1 MAGLLSI
8 AFGGGGDG
16 GASQAAFPIY
26 QALTQSRDKQFAS
39 FEKQPLIQREAA
51 YFLEEAKKV
60 TTVEEFLDDRR
71 LLSVALSAFGLEEEL
86 QYLGRIKKVL
96 TEFTE
101 DKDSLVN
108 KLIDPR
114 YKEIA
119 EKFQFDILG
128 TFNLGV
134 TSFLTDIVDKYKTN
148 EFEKFLGDQNSALRE
163 AEYFRRNVGKV
174 ENTFNIL
181 GDKVLREVV
190 TFGLQLPR
198 EIVLQSIDKQKSLI
212 DNRVDIEKFKDPDFV
227 DDFIRKYLILK
238 DAQASQDGFAF
249 GAGSTVKNAFAV
261 TLLQNAGGGVNLL
274 A

>member
-1 MAGLLSI
+1 MVGLLGSD
-8 AFGGGGDG
+8 FGGGG
-16 GASQAAFPIY
+16 ASQPAFPIY
-26 QALTQSRDKQFAS
+26 QALTQSREKQFAS
-39 FEKQPLIQREAA
+39 FEKQPVIQREAA
-51 YFLEEAKKV
+51 YFLDKAKKV

-71 LLSVALSAFGLEEEL
+71 LLAVALSAFGLEEEIN
-86 QYLGRIKKVL
+86 YLGRIKKVL

-101 DKDSLVN
+101 DEDSLVN

-119 EKFQFDILG
+119 EKFQFDVLG
-128 TFNLGV
+128 TFNLGL
-134 TSFLTDIVDKYKTN
+134 TSFLNEIVDKYKTN
-148 EFEKFLGDQNSALRE
+148 EFEKFLGEQNPALRE
-163 AEYFRRNVGKV
+163 VEYFRRNVGKV

-190 TFGLQLPR
+190 TFGLQLPQ
-198 EIVLQSIDKQKSLI
+198 EIVLQSVDKQKALI
-212 DNRVDIEKFKDPDFV
+212 DKRVDIEDFKDPEFV
-227 DDFIRKYLILK
+227 DKFIKKFLILK

-261 TLLQNAGGGVNLL
+261 TLLQGAGGGLNLL